1 MSNKRILC
9 FLDYYTPGYK
19 AGGPIKTISNMVNA
33 LGGNQFNFLIV
44 TRNHDLKS
52 DVIYDTVKTNKWQK
66 VANAIVF
73 YTKIDYLFIIR
84 IFKIIKK
91 TNPDIIYLN
100 SFFSKLFSIA
110 ILLVLKFSLLKKAK
124 IIIAPRGEFSMGAL
138 KFKKLSKY
146 CYLLFFKQFIN
157 NQSIYFQVSSE
168 FERNDLLNQKINS
181 DRILIAPN
189 IINGKLMSREKL
201 KINDSGVLKVIFYS
215 RISPMKNLFFLVEIL
230 SEIKEFIDFEVCG
243 PIEDIKYWGECMAVI
258 SNFPPNINFKY
269 NTSIEPQNVSMYLS
283 RFDLLIL
290 PTLGENFG
298 HVIIESLS
306 AGLPVLI
313 SDRTLWKSNGTFA
326 LTSINLVDKESWR
339 NEIGSWA
346 RMSSNDLLEAKYL
359 ALDYANDYFI
369 NSTSL
374 KQNISLFSI

>member
-1 MSNKRILC
+1 MTNKKILC

-33 LGGNQFNFLIV
+33 LGINHFNFLIV

-52 DVIYDTVKTNKWQK
+52 DVIYDTVLSNKWQK
-66 VANAIVF
+66 VGKAIVF

-84 IFKIIKK
+84 IFKIIKR

-100 SFFSKLFSIA
+100 SFFSKFFSIA
-110 ILLVLKFSLLKKAK
+110 ILLVLKFSAIKKSK
-124 IIIAPRGEFSMGAL
+124 IVIAPRGEFSLGAL
-138 KFKKLSKY
+138 KFKKSSKY
-146 CYLLFFKQFIN
+146 CYLFFFKQFIN

-189 IINGKLMSREKL
+189 LINGHLMSREKL
-201 KINDSGVLKVIFYS
+201 KINDSGVLKIIFFS

-230 SEIKEFIDFEVCG
+230 SEMTEFIHFEVCG
-243 PIEDIKYWGECMAVI
+243 PIEDIKYWDECMAVI
-258 SNFPPNINFKY
+258 TNFPPNINFKY
-269 NTSIEPQNVSMYLS
+269 TTSIEPNNVPKYLT

-298 HVIIESLS
+298 HVIIESLC

-313 SDRTLWKSNGTFA
+313 SDRTFWKSNGTLA
-326 LTSINLVDKESWR
+326 LTSIILLDKESWR
-339 NEIGSWA
+339 NELKSWA

-359 ALDYANDYFI
+359 ALDYANDYI
-369 NSTSL
+369 KNSTAL